1 MSSYNGPY
9 NGNGKRSQ
17 KEQEILERQ
26 RKLAASLKP
35 AAVTA
40 APTASAAPSF
50 KFQSSKSAA
59 PVIDLTKSEHKRSST
74 LKAAP
79 IQPAAQKRP
88 AKNNSVASAA
98 LAPTGAA
105 PTGAARKRPSVH
117 SSSALLAAVR
127 KKAAEATSAAA
138 KASTEAAV
146 AAHAPRIKKDKKP
159 SPKLQRKTLSKTNAP
174 ASLAKL
180 VQNIAA
186 ADTLDHGPFGGS
198 SALPSV
204 EPDDFWKHL
213 REWDFVS
220 QYNSLIWQQNHPNE
234 TSLAN
239 ANELGRKPLPN
250 VFLSPHHYKAA
261 WAPLHLAECRAQL
274 MQGAV
279 RNMNEPLLVLVKTTA
294 NGSYR
299 RGKNRNTTKDA
310 PWLEENE
317 TGCYV
322 QIQPKHGGQGG
333 KLPFMAN
340 DLVLLLTASHKDI
353 LRQIQQGTARPTQG
367 GDLSD
372 PSAFKSAGLIGH
384 TEASYREVSGMTI
397 KVSRKKWIQLGR
409 EEMYLVKIGSNVTA
423 LREFTALCRVDNL
436 PTRRF
441 ILGQHLEDEV
451 HRRKLSRNQSAQQL
465 LDQMGGSQA
474 LGAGFIDYARRK
486 FNASQLAAIAASAHE
501 YGEGG
506 FSLIKGPPGTGKCF
520 QSASCVTPC
529 DISTN
534 GSTTLFVIRR
544 EDNYAR
550 GSLELVT
557 YSTV

>member
-1 MSSYNGPY
+1 MSSYNNPY
-9 NGNGKRSQ
+9 NTGNGSGNGNRST

-35 AAVTA
+35 AAAAA
-40 APTASAAPSF
+40 APTAAPSF
-50 KFQSSKSAA
+50 KFQSSKPAA
-59 PVIDLTKSEHKRSST
+59 SVIDLTKPDRPSSST
-74 LKAAP
+74 SNSNSKLKAAP
-79 IQPAAQKRP
+79 IQALKRP
-88 AKNNSVASAA
+88 AKKNSSAPAPVPSVASASA
-98 LAPTGAA
+98 SAS
-105 PTGAARKRPSVH
+105 TGAARKRPSVH

-127 KKAAEATSAAA
+127 KKAAEAASAAA
-138 KASTEAAV
+138 TSTTSDVAAL
-146 AAHAPRIKKDKKP
+146 AAHAPRSKSNGKP
-159 SPKLQRKTLSKTNAP
+159 SPKLQRKTLSKTNGP
-174 ASLAKL
+174 SSLAKL

-186 ADTLDHGPFGGS
+186 AETFDPFEAA

-220 QYNSLIWQQNHPNE
+220 QYNSLTWQQSHPLE
-234 TSLAN
+234 TNLAN

-274 MQGAV
+274 IQGAP
-279 RNMNEPLLVLVKTTA
+279 REMNLPLLVEVKTTA
-294 NGSYR
+294 QGVYR
-299 RGKNRNTTKDA
+299 RGGNNRNMTKDA

-322 QIQPKHGGQGG
+322 QIRPKQKGQGG
-333 KLPFMAN
+333 NLSFMAN
-340 DLVLLLTASHKDI
+340 DLVLLLTTKHKDI
-353 LRQIQQGTARPTQG
+353 LRQIQQGTAKPPQG
-367 GDLSD
+367 ADLSD
-372 PSAFKSAGLIGH
+372 PSAFKSAGFIGH
-384 TEASYREVSGMTI
+384 MEASHREVNGMI
-397 KVSRKKWIQLGR
+397 VKVSRKKWIQLGQ

-506 FSLIKGPPGTGKCF
+506 FSLIKGPPGTGTFF
-520 QSASCVTPC
+520 QSTSCVP
-529 DISTN
+529 S
-534 GSTTLFVIRR
+534 
-544 EDNYAR
+544 
-550 GSLELVT
+550 
-557 YSTV
+557 

>member
-1 MSSYNGPY
+1 
-9 NGNGKRSQ
+9 
-17 KEQEILERQ
+17 
-26 RKLAASLKP
+26 
-35 AAVTA
+35 
-40 APTASAAPSF
+40 
-50 KFQSSKSAA
+50 
-59 PVIDLTKSEHKRSST
+59 
-74 LKAAP
+74 
-79 IQPAAQKRP
+79 
-88 AKNNSVASAA
+88 
-98 LAPTGAA
+98 
-105 PTGAARKRPSVH
+105 
-117 SSSALLAAVR
+117 
-127 KKAAEATSAAA
+127 
-138 KASTEAAV
+138 
-146 AAHAPRIKKDKKP
+146 
-159 SPKLQRKTLSKTNAP
+159 
-174 ASLAKL
+174 LAKL

-186 ADTLDHGPFGGS
+186 AETFDPLEAT

-220 QYNSLIWQQNHPNE
+220 QYNTLTWQQNHPNE
-234 TSLAN
+234 TANTN
-239 ANELGRKPLPN
+239 ANELSRKPLPN

-274 MQGAV
+274 MQGAT
-279 RNMNEPLLVLVKTTA
+279 REMNAPLLVEVKTTA
-294 NGSYR
+294 SGAYR
-299 RGKNRNTTKDA
+299 RGGNNRNMTKDA

-322 QIQPKHGGQGG
+322 QIRPKHRGQGG
-333 KLPFMAN
+333 KLSFMAN
-340 DLVLLLTASHKDI
+340 DLVLLLTARHKDI
-353 LRQIQQGTARPTQG
+353 LREIQQGTARPPQG
-367 GDLSD
+367 ADLSD

-384 TEASYREVSGMTI
+384 TEASYREVNGMTV
-397 KVSRKKWIQLGR
+397 KVSRKKWIQLGQ

-506 FSLIKGPPGTGKCF
+506 FSLIKGPPGTGTF
-520 QSASCVTPC
+520 FSP
-529 DISTN
+529 
-534 GSTTLFVIRR
+534 L
-544 EDNYAR
+544 
-550 GSLELVT
+550 LV
-557 YSTV
+557 

>member
-1 MSSYNGPY
+1 MSSFNPY
-9 NGNGKRSQ
+9 KSNANGNGNGNKQSQ
-17 KEQEILERQ
+17 KEQDILERQ
-26 RKLAASLKP
+26 RRLAASLKP
-35 AAVTA
+35 AAAA
-40 APTASAAPSF
+40 APTAAAPSF
-50 KFQSSKSAA
+50 KPTQSSKSAA
-59 PVIDLTKSEHKRSST
+59 PVIDLTKSEQLQRPSTSSKSKSASASK

-79 IQPAAQKRP
+79 TTSIQPQKRP
-88 AKNNSVASAA
+88 AKKNSSAQA
-98 LAPTGAA
+98 QAKAPVPFVTSAPT
-105 PTGAARKRPSVH
+105 AARKRPSVH
-117 SSSALLAAVR
+117 SSSALLASVR
-127 KKAAEATSAAA
+127 KKAAEEAEATTAA
-138 KASTEAAV
+138 TEAGI
-146 AAHAPRIKKDKKP
+146 AAHAPRKKKDDGKP
-159 SPKLQRKTLSKTNAP
+159 SPKLLRKTLSKTNAP
-174 ASLAKL
+174 SSLAKL
-180 VQNIAA
+180 VQNISAA
-186 ADTLDHGPFGGS
+186 VTLDPLDAS
-198 SALPSV
+198 SSTLPSV

-234 TSLAN
+234 ASLVNAN
-239 ANELGRKPLPN
+239 AELGRKPLPN

-274 MQGAV
+274 MQGAM
-279 RNMNEPLLVLVKTTA
+279 RNMNEPLLVEVKTTA
-294 NGSYR
+294 TGAYR
-299 RGKNRNTTKDA
+299 RGGNNSRNMSNDA

-322 QIQPKHGGQGG
+322 QIRPKHRGQGG

-340 DLVLLLTASHKDI
+340 DLCLLLTARHKDI
-353 LRQIQQGTARPTQG
+353 LRQIQQGTARPPQG

-384 TEASYREVSGMTI
+384 TEASYREVNGMTV
-397 KVSRKKWIQLGR
+397 KVSRRKWIQLGK

-520 QSASCVTPC
+520 PSVAV
-529 DISTN
+529 
-534 GSTTLFVIRR
+534 F
-544 EDNYAR
+544 
-550 GSLELVT
+550 
-557 YSTV
+557 